1 MKYSTW
7 SAQTLP
13 AFARFTHLLLGVGK
27 NSYCLVMQLTHQTIL
42 PLRWVNS
49 QNLANLKKLK
59 DRWFS
64 SRLEKSASVSPQK
77 YQIGD
82 TVKFMPTGSL
92 GVIADAKYQPLFYAG
107 EPISPRWMYLLEGVG
122 DRCEWIS
129 EYTLND
135 YK

>member
-1 MKYSTW
+1 
-7 SAQTLP
+7 
-13 AFARFTHLLLGVGK
+13 
-27 NSYCLVMQLTHQTIL
+27 MQLTHQTVL
-42 PLRWVNS
+42 PLRWAS
-49 QNLANLKKLK
+49 SKHLANLKTLK

-64 SRLEKSASVSPQK
+64 DRLEKSTSVSPQK

-92 GVIADAKYQPLFYAG
+92 GVVADAKYQPLFYAG
-107 EPISPRWMYLLEGVG
+107 EPISPRWMYLVEGIG

-135 YK
+135 CE